1 MSLAF
6 SDTTNKN
13 GIIQHLEKTLG
24 FNDGEIS
31 GNTTRLAQFTS
42 DVNLALDSALHI
54 IFKSGGTWN
63 FDDSNHTDYPI
74 LTANLVSGQQDYS
87 FTEDG
92 SSNLILDVFKVMAK
106 TSTTDFQ
113 TLTPRDQQ
121 RTSTDN
127 DHFSSSTTGTP
138 LQYDKTANGIFLYP
152 TPDTSVTG
160 GLKLF
165 VNREASYFTTASTS
179 TKAGFSGLYH
189 RYLVLHPAYNYA
201 MTHSLSNRRELQE
214 QLLLIEQDISEHYA
228 RRARDE
234 KPRLVPNIERTR

>member
-1 MSLAF
+1 MSLVF

-42 DVNLALDSALHI
+42 DVNLAIDSALHI
-54 IFKSGGTWN
+54 IFRSGGTWN

-74 LTANLVSGQQDYS
+74 VTANIVADQQDYS

-92 SSNLILDVFKVMAK
+92 SSNLILDIHKVMYK
-106 TSTTDFQ
+106 TDTTDYV

-121 RTSTDN
+121 RTTTVN
-127 DHFSSSTTGTP
+127 DRFSNGETGTP
-138 LQYDKTANGIFLYP
+138 VEYDKTANGIFLYP
-152 TPDTSVTG
+152 IPSLSVTN

-165 VNREASYFTTASTS
+165 INREASYFTASDTS

-201 MTHSLSNRRELQE
+201 MTHGLSNRRDVQE
-214 QLLLIEQDISEHYA
+214 QLLLMEQDISEHYA

-234 KPRLVPNIERTR
+234 KPHLTANCERTR